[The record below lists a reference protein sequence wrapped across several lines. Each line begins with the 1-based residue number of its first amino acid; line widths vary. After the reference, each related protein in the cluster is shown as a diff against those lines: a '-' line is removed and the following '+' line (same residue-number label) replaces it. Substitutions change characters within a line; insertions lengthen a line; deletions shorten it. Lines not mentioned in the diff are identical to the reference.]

1 MSMRTVTLCAAL
13 SLLALTACSEKAQT
27 AGAARKTDAAAHTGA
42 SAAYTAAGFKAGD
55 KAAWENQI
63 RQRNQGQNEY
73 SRAPAASLKP

>member
-1 MSMRTVTLCAAL
+1 MKRVILLCATT
-13 SLLALTACSEKAQT
+13 SLLALGACSEKAQT
-27 AGAARKTDAAAHTGA
+27 AGTARKGDAASYTGA

-73 SRAPAASLKP
+73 SRAPAAPVKP